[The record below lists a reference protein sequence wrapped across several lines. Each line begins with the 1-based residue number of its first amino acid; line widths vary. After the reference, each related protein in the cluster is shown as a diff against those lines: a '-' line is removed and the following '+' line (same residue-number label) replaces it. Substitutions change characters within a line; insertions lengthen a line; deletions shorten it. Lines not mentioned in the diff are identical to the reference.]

1 VGSIDDGRLGGD
13 TARPRDR
20 SDVTE
25 AEAAIE
31 RLATVPADKGLAMRE
46 TWLQRMRAALA
57 RAQGD
62 VEGYT
67 QFRDRYRDLARTL
80 GFEGHIAWAEELP

>member
-1 VGSIDDGRLGGD
+1 
-13 TARPRDR
+13 
-20 SDVTE
+20 
-25 AEAAIE
+25 
-31 RLATVPADKGLAMRE
+31 MRE